1 MAKYEKLERLKPAQF
16 KRLNGVKRETF
27 RTMVSILRTAEKE
40 RRKHGGKPSRMPL
53 EDLLLM
59 ALEYNREYRTYFHVA
74 QNYDVSEGYAYKV
87 IRWVEDTLI
96 RDKRFALP
104 GRKELLKSDVAY
116 EVVLVD
122 VSESPVERPKKDSG
136 NTTQAR
142 RNGIP
147 SKAR

>member
-1 MAKYEKLERLKPAQF
+1 MTKYEKLERLKPTQF
-16 KRLNGVKRETF
+16 KRLTGVKRETF
-27 RTMVSILRTAEKE
+27 RTMVSILRTAEKD
-40 RRKHGGKPSRMPL
+40 RRKHGGKQSRILL
-53 EDLLLM
+53 EDRLLM

-104 GRKELLKSDVAY
+104 GRKELLKSDIEY

-142 RNGIP
+142 KSDIP